1 MTRSHGFSAVA
12 VAMLLLV
19 VAACS
24 RDNSSTA
31 ATKLGDPGDCVV
43 VDMAVSPEKG
53 DLMTSLAQEFNRGGH
68 TLKSGRCAFVR
79 PTSVSSGAAEAA
91 LAGTWDTAAF
101 GPRPVIWSPASSSW
115 GGVLD
120 QRLQE
125 QGKPAMAPTDAKP
138 FMVTPLVIAMPK
150 PMAEALGW
158 PNTPIGFADIAK
170 LAQDPNGWATYGHPE
185 WGPFRLGK
193 TNPNFST
200 SGLSALIAQTY
211 AALGKTRDMS
221 TEDVSNPAVVQ
232 FSKAIESAV
241 VHYGD
246 TTLTFLNNWYRADRR
261 DTALTYTSAVAV
273 EEKSIID
280 YNSGNPDGVLQPG
293 EQPRK
298 PRIPLVAIYPKD
310 GTLYSDSPFYVL
322 DASWVS
328 TAQREAAAAF
338 QAFVLLPSNQQKVL
352 GYGFRPGNPT
362 VKVGAPILA
371 SNGVDPTKPETL
383 LEGPRPPVLASL
395 LDQWSTERKGARVLL
410 TLDVSGS
417 MGDLASASGNETKLD
432 LAKRAAVD
440 ALDQF
445 KDDDEVGLRVFST
458 RLGPAQNQQILDL
471 MPVAPIGPNRE
482 QMRSQI
488 EQLVP
493 VSGTPL
499 YSVTQQSYQS
509 MVDSY
514 DSARI
519 NAVLLLTDGKNDDGN
534 AADDDQ
540 QSTALLTAL
549 RQNSSGE
556 NPRPVRIFTIGYGA
570 DADTSA
576 LEAIAQASN
585 GAAYS
590 AKDPNTISQV
600 FAQVVSN
607 F

>member
-1 MTRSHGFSAVA
+1 MTRGLAAIV
-12 VAMLLLV
+12 VAMLL
-19 VAACS
+19 VALGACS
-24 RDNSSTA
+24 NDDSTSTA
-31 ATKLGDPGDCVV
+31 DKLGDSTGCVV
-43 VDMAVSPEKG
+43 VDITVSPEKG

-68 TLKSGRCAFVR
+68 KLPSGSCVFVR
-79 PTSVSSGAAEAA
+79 PTAVSSGAAEAA
-91 LAGTWDTAAF
+91 LAGTWDTAAY

-115 GGVLD
+115 GGILD

-150 PMAEALGW
+150 PMAQALGW
-158 PNTPIGFADIAK
+158 PDTPIGFGDIAK
-170 LAQDPNGWATYGHPE
+170 LAQDPNGWASHGHPE

-211 AALGKTRDMS
+211 AALGTTRDMS
-221 TEDVSNPAVVQ
+221 SEDVSNPAVVQ
-232 FSKAIESAV
+232 TSKAIESSV

-246 TTLTFLNNWYRADRR
+246 TTLNFLNNWYRADRR

-293 EQPRK
+293 EVPRK

-328 TAQREAAAAF
+328 TTERQAAAVF
-338 QAFVLLPSNQQKVL
+338 QTFVLQPSNQQKVL
-352 GYGFRPGNPT
+352 KYGFRPGNPA
-362 VKVGAPILA
+362 VKVGAPILP

-383 LEGPRPPVLASL
+383 LEVPRPPVLSTL
-395 LDQWSTERKGARVLL
+395 LDSWNTERKGARVLL

-417 MGDLASASGNETKLD
+417 MGDPASDSSSDTKLD

-440 ALDQF
+440 ALGQF

-458 RLGPAQNQQILDL
+458 RLGPSGTEEILDL
-471 MPVAPIGPNRE
+471 MPIAPIGPNRE
-482 QMRSQI
+482 QMRQQI

-493 VSGTPL
+493 VAGTPL

-509 MVDSY
+509 MIDSY
-514 DSARI
+514 DPARI
-519 NAVLLLTDGKNDDGN
+519 NAVLLLTDGRNDDGN
-534 AADDDQ
+534 ASDDDQ
-540 QSTALLTAL
+540 QSAALLASL
-549 RQNSSGE
+549 RKNSSGE
-556 NPRPVRIFTIGYGA
+556 DPRPVRIFTIGYGSDA
-570 DADTSA
+570 DAST

-590 AKDPNTISQV
+590 AKDPTTISQV
-600 FAQVVSN
+600 FSQVVSN

>member
-1 MTRSHGFSAVA
+1 MIRSRGLAAVV
-12 VAMLLLV
+12 VAMLV
-19 VAACS
+19 VVGACS
-24 RDNSSTA
+24 NDDTASSSA
-31 ATKLGDPGDCVV
+31 KLGDPGDCVV
-43 VDMAVSPEKG
+43 VDIAVSPEKG
-53 DLMTSLAQEFNRGGH
+53 DLMTSLAQEFNRGTH
-68 TLKSGRCAFVR
+68 TLASGSCIFVR
-79 PTSVSSGAAEAA
+79 PKAVSSGAAEAA
-91 LAGTWDTAAF
+91 LAGTWDTAVY
-101 GPRPVIWSPASSSW
+101 GPRPVIWSPASSAW
-115 GGVLD
+115 GGILD

-125 QGKPAMAPTDAKP
+125 QGKPAMAPSGAKA

-150 PMAEALGW
+150 PMAQALGW
-158 PNTPIGFADIAK
+158 PDTPIGFGDVAK
-170 LAQDPNGWATYGHPE
+170 LAQDPNGWASHGHPE

-211 AALGKTRDMS
+211 AAVGKTRGLS
-221 TEDVSNPAVVQ
+221 SEDVANPTVVQ
-232 FSKAIESAV
+232 FSSAIESAV

-246 TTLTFLNNWYRADRR
+246 TTLTFLNNWYRADWR
-261 DTALTYTSAVAV
+261 DTALTYTSAIAV

-328 TAQREAAAAF
+328 KPEREAAAAF
-338 QAFVLLPSNQQKVL
+338 QAFVLRPANQQKVL
-352 GYGFRPGNPT
+352 KYGFRPGNPA
-362 VKVGAPILA
+362 VAVGAPILA

-383 LEGPRPPVLASL
+383 LEVPAPTVLSTL
-395 LDQWSTERKGARVLL
+395 LDTWNRERKGARVLL

-417 MGDLASASGNETKLD
+417 MGDPASASGDETKLD
-432 LAKRAAVD
+432 LAKRAAVN

-445 KDDDEVGLRVFST
+445 KDDDQVGLRVLST
-458 RLGPAQNQQILDL
+458 RLGPSQTQEILDL
-471 MPVAPIGPNRE
+471 LPVAPIGANRE
-482 QMRSQI
+482 QMRNEI

-493 VSGTPL
+493 QSGTPL

-509 MVDSY
+509 MVDTY
-514 DSARI
+514 DQSRI
-519 NAVLLLTDGKNDDGN
+519 NAVLLLTDGRNDDGN
-534 AADDDQ
+534 ADNDDE
-540 QSTALLTAL
+540 QSASLLATL
-549 RQNSSGE
+549 RKNSSGE
-556 NPRPVRIFTIGYGA
+556 DPRPVRVFTIGYGA
-570 DADTSA
+570 DADASA
-576 LEAIAQASN
+576 LEAIAEASN

-590 AKDPNTISQV
+590 AKDPSTITQV